1 MCRLIGYT
9 LFWIAVG
16 ILIGMFIE
24 SVAVSIILL
33 LCLVMVGYNLFVC
46 GR

>member
-9 LFWIAVG
+9 LFWVALG
-16 ILIGMFIE
+16 ILVGMFIE
-24 SVAVSIILL
+24 SVAVSIILIL
-33 LCLVMVGYNLFVC
+33 FLVLVSYNLFVC